1 MPFKDNDRVLRNS
14 VKSVHAPTKPGSR
27 LALGIGAAII
37 SIGVAQ
43 YVFLNHPVQ
52 PIVVS
57 LYYLP
62 TIIAGSCF
70 GWRAGGSAGLLAGA
84 LQVFLRT
91 MPSGSFRHI
100 MPEAGAAAIL
110 VAAGILA
117 GVLAEQQRKR
127 TRTLQKTTT
136 ELAEVY
142 KELHENFELMKRNER
157 LYAMGQLSA
166 GLAHEIR
173 NPLASIEGAAAV
185 IKSDPDSA
193 ERRAEFLDIIQ
204 KECRRLN
211 RLLTNFLE
219 FARPQPPQYKPV
231 EIARLFESV
240 IALALHAIGRKPITL
255 QQVVEPGIPTLECDP
270 EQMKQVLLNLTINAI
285 QATAEG
291 EIMLQANAQNGK
303 AQIQVRDPGCGMAPE
318 QAGNLFDL
326 FFTTK
331 ENGTGLGLPVAHRI
345 VSQHGGVL
353 TATNNE
359 DKGMTFSILLPLR
372 RENIL

>member
-1 MPFKDNDRVLRNS
+1 
-14 VKSVHAPTKPGSR
+14 VKPVRASTKPGSR
-27 LALGIGAAII
+27 LALGIGAALLG
-37 SIGVAQ
+37 IGALQ
-43 YVFLNHPVQ
+43 YVFLNR
-52 PIVVS
+52 PIEPILES

-62 TIIAGSCF
+62 VLMAGSYF
-70 GWRAGGSAGLLAGA
+70 GWRAGGAAGLLGGA
-84 LQVFLRT
+84 FQIHVLLRA

-100 MPEAGAAAIL
+100 MPEAGAAVIM

-185 IKSDPDSA
+185 IKADPDSA

-255 QQVVEPGIPTLECDP
+255 RQVVEPGMPAVECDP

-291 EIMLQANAQNGK
+291 EIILQANAQNGK